1 MCKRACFVLPYFPRS
16 LHVCFPIYC
25 LCFGFSLL
33 FHGNHSH
40 CQEATACAR
49 AQAAILRSSGHSVK
63 EIAKLFKKTERW
75 CGTSRQKG
83 SRGQTKDKPRSG
95 RLSVL
100 TNYARNEITKAKY
113 KCNNS
118 TKRLPKTFNSTIST
132 FRAQRYGD

>member
-1 MCKRACFVLPYFPRS
+1 MQARVLCPAIFFLHIVYFRIS
-16 LHVCFPIYC
+16 C

-40 CQEATACAR
+40 CQAVTVCAR

-75 CGTSRQKG
+75 VYNLSKRK
-83 SRGQTKDKPRSG
+83 SFEDKPKSG
-95 RLSVL
+95 WPSVV
-100 TNYARNEITKAKY
+100 TNYARNVIKKVKY

-118 TKRLPKTFNSTIST
+118 TRKIAKNFNITIST
-132 FRAQRYGD
+132 FRAQRYGN